1 MDLFMAFPKFG
12 PWHLLGASTT
22 AAALVLATPQP
33 AEAVLVFNIIEQLT
47 GITIKGTG
55 SIVTPDTNKGA
66 DPHVTSARF
75 ATSASMHQIVS
86 GNPADRGLRF
96 NLSGPA
102 NFGTTPV
109 GTIEATLS
117 SGDFIRLG
125 PSQKRL
131 TLPSGYISGASL
143 STTSFYASRTLAD
156 LGITPNFRGSL
167 GTWDVVNASGLKFD
181 EVQFAVVPGPLPILG
196 AGVAFGFSR
205 RLRRRISESKSVALT
220 T

>member
-1 MDLFMAFPKFG
+1 MALPKFG

-33 AEAVLVFNIIEQLT
+33 AEAVLVFNIIEQLS
-47 GITIKGTG
+47 GITIQGTG
-55 SIVTPDTNKGA
+55 SIVTPDTNEGA
-66 DPHVTSARF
+66 DPFATSARF
-75 ATSASMHQIVS
+75 ATSTSLDQIVS

-102 NFGTTPV
+102 TFGTTPV
-109 GTIEATLS
+109 GTIKATS
-117 SGDFIRLG
+117 SPGDFIRFG
-125 PSQKRL
+125 PSQARL
-131 TLPSGYISGASL
+131 ALPSGYISGASL
-143 STTSFYASRTLAD
+143 SATSFYASRTLAD

-167 GTWDVVNASGLKFD
+167 GSWDVVNVNGLKFD
-181 EVQFAVVPGPLPILG
+181 EVQLAVVPGPLPIVG

>member
-1 MDLFMAFPKFG
+1 MAFPKFG

-33 AEAVLVFNIIEQLT
+33 AEAVLVFNIIEQLS
-47 GITIKGTG
+47 GITIEATG
-55 SIVTPDTNKGA
+55 SITTPDTGSAA
-66 DPHVTSARF
+66 DAFGTSARF
-75 ATSASMHQIVS
+75 STGSVNQIVS
-86 GNPADRGLRF
+86 GNSADRGLIFR
-96 NLSGPA
+96 LIGPTT
-102 NFGTTPV
+102 FSTTPV
-109 GTIEATLS
+109 GVIFPS
-117 SGDFIRLG
+117 STSGNFIRLNA
-125 PSQKRL
+125 SQSRL
-131 TLPSGYISGASL
+131 GLPSGYASAASL
-143 STTSFYASRTLAD
+143 STTSFYQSRTLAD

-181 EVQFAVVPGPLPILG
+181 EVQLAVVPGPLPILG

>member
-1 MDLFMAFPKFG
+1 MAFPKFG

-33 AEAVLVFNIIEQLT
+33 AEAVLVFNIIEQLS
-47 GITIKGTG
+47 GITITGTG
-55 SIVTPDTNKGA
+55 SIVTPNTNTGV
-66 DPHVTSARF
+66 DPFATPAQF
-75 ATSASMHQIVS
+75 ATSASLNQLVS
-86 GNPADRGLRF
+86 GNPANRGLRF

-102 NFGTTPV
+102 TFGTNPV
-109 GTIEATLS
+109 GSILATS
-117 SGDFIRLG
+117 TSGDTIRFG
-125 PSQKRL
+125 PTRARI

-143 STTSFYASRTLAD
+143 STTAFYASRTLAD
-156 LGITPNFRGSL
+156 LGITPTFRGSL
-167 GTWDVVNASGLKFD
+167 GTWDVVNSSGLKFD
-181 EVQFAVVPGPLPILG
+181 EVQLAVVPGPLPILG